1 MIFHYN
7 KSKFFRT
14 YQHIKSCFCTHKLNI
29 NANKIW
35 MSENYITSVSVITS
49 AFNFFKGKFKID
61 CLQQSGGFTSEYT
74 EDPARSGVVDGDA
87 GGQGL
92 TLTPVG
98 LPVVSTDRGGPPT
111 VCL

>member
-1 MIFHYN
+1 MIIHYN
-7 KSKFFRT
+7 ESKFFRT
-14 YQHIKSCFCTHKLNI
+14 YQHIKSCFCTHKLNK
-29 NANKIW
+29 NANKIQNL
-35 MSENYITSVSVITS
+35 EKYITSISVITS
-49 AFNFFKGKFKID
+49 AFNFLKGKFKID
-61 CLQQSGGFTSEYT
+61 CLQQSGGFNREYT

-98 LPVVSTDRGGPPT
+98 LPVSTHRGGPLT

>member
-1 MIFHYN
+1 
-7 KSKFFRT
+7 
-14 YQHIKSCFCTHKLNI
+14 
-29 NANKIW
+29 

-61 CLQQSGGFTSEYT
+61 CLQQSGGFTWEYT